1 MTLMWRAGAVAAMV
15 LAPFSAAQA
24 QTKVRIMYTA
34 VAPYASS
41 FIAKDQG
48 FFAKRGIDAEL
59 ILAAN
64 GSVIIAGV
72 VSGNVEVGTPTP
84 TVFIQALESGLDQI
98 AIAATNV
105 LPDASRS
112 GVLARTDT
120 NIKTAQDLAGKKV
133 GVPGLNGLLDVM
145 FRKWLADS
153 GVDTKRVSYLET
165 SFPQMSD
172 LLKAGQVDA
181 VVAVDPFYSRILDQK
196 TGYLID
202 DYTRNVP
209 AGTIASVYSAT
220 SKWANANPAV
230 VKAFQESL
238 VEGIAFSKTNV
249 DATRDSIA
257 RYTKLPPGVV
267 ASLPVP
273 NLSAKIGPQDLKFWI
288 DTMTERGML
297 NTVPDANKAV
307 AKWMAGE

>member
-1 MTLMWRAGAVAAMV
+1 MRMNRLAAIVPAALLMLFAG
-15 LAPFSAAQA
+15 SAHA

-64 GSVIIAGV
+64 GSVIVAGI

-84 TVFIQALESGLDQI
+84 TVFIQALEGGLDQI

-105 LPDASRS
+105 LPDTSKS
-112 GVLARTDT
+112 GVLARPEA
-120 NIKTAQDLAGKKV
+120 NIKSAQDLVGKKV

-145 FRKWLADS
+145 FRKWLADQ
-153 GVDTKRVSYLET
+153 GVDTKRVSYVET

-172 LLKAGQVDA
+172 ILKAGNVDA
-181 VVAVDPFYSRILDQK
+181 VVAVDPFYARILEQK
-196 TGYLID
+196 TGVLVD
-202 DYTRNVP
+202 DYTRTIP
-209 AGTIASVYSAT
+209 PGTIASVYSAT
-220 SKWANANPAV
+220 SKWANANPAA

-238 VEGIAFSKTNV
+238 VEAIAFSKTNV
-249 DATRDSIA
+249 EATRESIA
-257 RYTKLPPGVV
+257 RYTKLPPAVV
-267 ASLPVP
+267 ATLPVP

-288 DTMTERGML
+288 DTMKERGML
-297 NTVPDANKAV
+297 NTAPDANKAV
-307 AKWMAGE
+307 AKWMAE

>member
-1 MTLMWRAGAVAAMV
+1 MRLNRLTGILLAALTLSCAGG
-15 LAPFSAAQA
+15 AQA

-34 VAPYASS
+34 VAPYASA

-72 VSGNVEVGTPTP
+72 VAGNVEVGTPTP

-98 AIAATNV
+98 ALAATNV
-105 LPDASRS
+105 LPDTSKS
-112 GVLARTDT
+112 GVLARPEA
-120 NIKTAQDLAGKKV
+120 NIKTAQDLVGKKV

-145 FRKWLADS
+145 FRKWLADH
-153 GVDTKRVSYLET
+153 GVDTKRVSYVET

-172 LLKAGQVDA
+172 ILKAGNVDA

-196 TGYLID
+196 TGVLVD
-202 DYTRNVP
+202 DYTRSIP
-209 AGTIASVYSAT
+209 PGTIASVYSAT

-238 VEGIAFSKTNV
+238 VEAIAFSKGNV
-249 DATRDSIA
+249 EATRESIA
-257 RYTKLPPGVV
+257 RYTKLPPPVV

-273 NLSAKIGPQDLKFWI
+273 NLSAKISPQDLKFWI
-288 DTMTERGML
+288 DTMQERGML

-307 AKWMAGE
+307 AKWMAE

>member
-1 MTLMWRAGAVAAMV
+1 MRMNRLAAIVPAALLMLFAG
-15 LAPFSAAQA
+15 SAHA

-64 GSVIIAGV
+64 GSVIVAGI

-84 TVFIQALESGLDQI
+84 TVFIQALEGGLDQI

-105 LPDASRS
+105 LPDTSKS
-112 GVLARTDT
+112 GVLARPEA
-120 NIKTAQDLAGKKV
+120 NIKSAQDLVGKKV

-145 FRKWLADS
+145 FRKWLADQ
-153 GVDTKRVSYLET
+153 GVDTKRVSYVET

-172 LLKAGQVDA
+172 ILKAGNVDA
-181 VVAVDPFYSRILDQK
+181 VVAVDPFYSRILEQK
-196 TGYLID
+196 TGVLVD
-202 DYTRNVP
+202 DYTRTIP
-209 AGTIASVYSAT
+209 PGTIASVYSAT
-220 SKWANANPAV
+220 SKWANANPAA

-238 VEGIAFSKTNV
+238 VEAIAFSKTNV
-249 DATRDSIA
+249 EATRESIA
-257 RYTKLPPGVV
+257 RYTKLPPAVV
-267 ASLPVP
+267 ATLPVP

-288 DTMTERGML
+288 DTMKERGML

-307 AKWMAGE
+307 AKWLAQ

>member
-1 MTLMWRAGAVAAMV
+1 MRLRTLAVIAA
-15 LAPFSAAQA
+15 LTFPFAAAAQA

-64 GSVIIAGV
+64 GSVIVAGV

-84 TVFIQALESGLDQI
+84 TVFIQALEGGLDQI
-98 AIAATNV
+98 ALAATNV
-105 LPDASRS
+105 LPDTSKS
-112 GVLARTDT
+112 GILARPDA
-120 NIKTAQDLAGKKV
+120 NIKTAQDLVGKKV

-145 FRKWLADS
+145 FRKWLADK
-153 GVDTKRVSYLET
+153 GVDTRRVSYVET

-172 LLKAGQVDA
+172 LLKSGNIDA

-196 TGYLID
+196 TGVLVD
-202 DYTRNVP
+202 DYTRSIP
-209 AGTIASVYSAT
+209 QGTIASVYSAT
-220 SKWANANPAV
+220 SKWANANPGV

-238 VEGIAFSKTNV
+238 VEAIAFSKSNL
-249 DATRDSIA
+249 DATRESIA
-257 RYTKLPPGVV
+257 RYTKLPPAVV

-273 NLSAKIGPQDLKFWI
+273 NLSAKITPQDLQFWI
-288 DTMTERGML
+288 NTMKERGML

-307 AKWMAGE
+307 AKWMAE

>member
-1 MTLMWRAGAVAAMV
+1 MPWSKSTALV
-15 LAPFSAAQA
+15 LAALSVACASAAQA

-64 GSVIIAGV
+64 GSVIIAGIV
-72 VSGNVEVGTPTP
+72 AGNVEIGTPTP

-98 AIAATNV
+98 ALAATNV
-105 LPDASRS
+105 LPDTSKS
-112 GVLARTDT
+112 GVLARPEI
-120 NIKTAQDLAGKKV
+120 NIKSAQDLVGKKV

-145 FRKWLADS
+145 FRKWLADQ
-153 GVDTKRVSYLET
+153 GVDTKRVTYVET

-172 LLKAGQVDA
+172 ILKAGNVDA
-181 VVAVDPFYSRILDQK
+181 VVAVDPFYSRILEQK
-196 TGYLID
+196 TGVLVD
-202 DYTRNVP
+202 DYTRSIP
-209 AGTIASVYSAT
+209 PGTIASVYSAT

-238 VEGIAFSKTNV
+238 VEAIAFSKGNIE
-249 DATRDSIA
+249 ATRESIA
-257 RYTKLPPGVV
+257 RYTKLPLPVV
-267 ASLPVP
+267 ASLPAP

-288 DTMTERGML
+288 DTMKERGML

-307 AKWMAGE
+307 AKWLAQ

>member
-1 MTLMWRAGAVAAMV
+1 MPWSKSTALV
-15 LAPFSAAQA
+15 LAALTVACASAAQA

-64 GSVIIAGV
+64 GSVIIAGIV
-72 VSGNVEVGTPTP
+72 AGNVEIGTPTP

-98 AIAATNV
+98 ALAATNV
-105 LPDASRS
+105 LPDTSKS
-112 GVLARTDT
+112 GVLARPEI
-120 NIKTAQDLAGKKV
+120 NIKSAQDLVGKKV

-145 FRKWLADS
+145 FRKWLADQ
-153 GVDTKRVSYLET
+153 GVDTKRVTYVET

-172 LLKAGQVDA
+172 ILKAGNVDA
-181 VVAVDPFYSRILDQK
+181 VVAVDPFYSRILEQK
-196 TGYLID
+196 TGVLVD
-202 DYTRNVP
+202 DYTRSIP
-209 AGTIASVYSAT
+209 PGTIASVYSAT

-238 VEGIAFSKTNV
+238 VEAIAFSKGNIE
-249 DATRDSIA
+249 ATRESIA
-257 RYTKLPPGVV
+257 RYTKLPLPVV
-267 ASLPVP
+267 ASLPAP

-288 DTMTERGML
+288 DTMKERGML

-307 AKWMAGE
+307 AKWLAQ